1 MVSLIEIGAKPQ
13 PPKVKVGTKVKSM
26 FMTPTG
32 PKMSNGVVISNN
44 TIDFVTL
51 TAIYD
56 IETENLDVLGKKIII
71 SGIPESFFL

>member
-1 MVSLIEIGAKPQ
+1 MISLIETGAKSQ
-13 PPKVKVGTKVKSM
+13 PPKVKVGTKVQSI

-32 PKMSNGVVISNN
+32 PKLSDGVVISNN

-51 TAIYD
+51 TAVYD

-71 SGIPESFFL
+71 KGVPESFFL

>member
-1 MVSLIEIGAKPQ
+1 
-13 PPKVKVGTKVKSM
+13 
-26 FMTPTG
+26 
-32 PKMSNGVVISNN
+32 MSNGVVISNN